1 MRIEEFLM
9 KHDKLSHTSDR
20 IYNAAG
26 IIDDGIYDTTGIN
39 FLVANEDN
47 LDEVKKWIKN
57 RDKFWLA
64 SAYQT
69 NYFILYE
76 TEPPKFTGKRYGN
89 GFNYGSTN
97 MLTECPES
105 ILILAE
111 DD

>member
-1 MRIEEFLM
+1 MEYREFIDFIEKHEKAERIP
-9 KHDKLSHTSDR
+9 
-20 IYNAAG
+20 
-26 IIDDGIYDTTGIN
+26 DGIYDTTGID
-39 FLVANEDN
+39 FIVAKQENSD
-47 LDEVKKWIKN
+47 DVIKWSKN
-57 RDKFWLA
+57 KDKFWLA

-69 NYFILYE
+69 EYYILYE
-76 TEPPKFTGKRYGN
+76 TEPPKFTGNHFGH

>member
-1 MRIEEFLM
+1 MEYNEFIDFMENHEKAERI
-9 KHDKLSHTSDR
+9 
-20 IYNAAG
+20 A
-26 IIDDGIYDTTGIN
+26 DGIYNTTGIN
-39 FLVANEDN
+39 FIVAKQKNT
-47 LDEVKKWIKN
+47 DEIIKWLENK
-57 RDKFWLA
+57 DKFWLA

-69 NYFILYE
+69 EYFILYE
-76 TEPPKFTGKRYGN
+76 TEPPGFNGKRYGN

>member
-1 MRIEEFLM
+1 MRFLEFKRFIMRQDNLIHM
-9 KHDKLSHTSDR
+9 
-20 IYNAAG
+20 
-26 IIDDGIYDTTGIN
+26 DDGIYDTTGIE
-39 FLVANEDN
+39 FLIADQNN
-47 LDEVKKWIKN
+47 PDEVTEWLK
-57 RDKFWLA
+57 DKDRFWLA

-69 NYFILYE
+69 EYYILYAA
-76 TEPPKFTGKRYGN
+76 EPPKFIGNRFGN